1 MAYGLKYYFRFQAVN
16 GDDMYI
22 GLFKR
27 DYTGVSVQ
35 RAMGQAPVLRREKND
50 NIWGSSLELYP
61 ECIVDQE
68 FSELY
73 TSDPYEWKVELR
85 NESEQE
91 VVWTGYVSPELYSE
105 PDVAPPY
112 DVQIVATDGL
122 GELKFHDFS
131 LEELRI
137 HTAASDDVVKF
148 DWPSLLDYIFSKTG
162 FDFSPEGKPALV
174 LSTMSISVPF
184 YLSMD
189 CSIFEEK
196 TLYDTLQALLQILH
210 ASVFRWKERWFIFRE
225 TDFSV
230 RSIPLRGQ
238 FLANVKYWPGS
249 AATLAVPITDFGSV
263 NKGGFW
269 PIERLTTQVQPAK
282 RRIEVSEEC
291 RYNESIMKNPE
302 LDWKLVEGSDEDNW
316 TLPGWERSAY
326 NTTRKQINGEDG
338 VQLSGGY
345 TADSDGKVS
354 QTGPYIDSV
363 LTGKFTLKF
372 KAAAIGSSSSNERYI
387 LVKVYTKSG
396 NTYTYYDRSID
407 STGQVSY
414 RWLTTSDPSKISPLR
429 FDLADTSTALSGADF
444 PVEEFSFD
452 FNGLP
457 AGQLNIE
464 LIATSYSNAVWVGSC
479 YLYLSPDSQFKGTRC
494 VVDINNGAREPLD
507 TIEVDVLNGTEEQ
520 DIMRED
526 IILDPSGQSITSW
539 SSSKIT
545 STRSIEFLALDNAL
559 SYALPRLKL
568 SGTLFIP
575 AAETCYPVAL
585 RSSYNGIYYIMEA
598 FSWNLLDSEMEV
610 EMVSAPAADISIDNM
625 TVQIIDEKQ

>member
-27 DYTGVSVQ
+27 DYTGESVQ

-112 DVQIVATDGL
+112 DVQIIATDGL

-137 HTAASDDVVKF
+137 RTASSDDVLKF
-148 DWPSLLDYIFSKTG
+148 NWPSILDYIFSKTG
-162 FDFSPEGKPALV
+162 FDFSPESKPALV
-174 LSTMSISVPF
+174 LSTMSFSVPF

-230 RSIPLRGQ
+230 VSMPFRGR
-238 FLANVKYWPGS
+238 FLANIKYWTGS
-249 AATLAVPITDFGSV
+249 TASLAVPISDFGSV
-263 NKGGFW
+263 NNGSCW
-269 PIERLTTQVQPAK
+269 PIDRLTTQVQPAK
-282 RRIEVSEEC
+282 RRVEVSEEC
-291 RYNESIMKNPE
+291 RYKESITNNPE
-302 LDWKLVEGSDEDNW
+302 LEWVLVDDPDEDYWILPNW
-316 TLPGWERSAY
+316 TRNDYASMYVVNSDDWGVYLDTRGPG
-326 NTTRKQINGEDG
+326 I
-338 VQLSGGY
+338 
-345 TADSDGKVS
+345 VS
-354 QTGPYIDSV
+354 QTGKIIPSGLV
-363 LTGKFTLKF
+363 SKFTLKF
-372 KAAAIGSSSSNERYI
+372 KALAFSKWAQATSDNRCI
-387 LVKVYTKSG
+387 LLKLYTKNGS
-396 NTYTYYDRSID
+396 TYNYLKKDTD
-407 STGQVSY
+407 SYGRISY
-414 RWLTTSDPSKISPLR
+414 TWAETTKQTAIASLR
-429 FDLADTSTALSGADF
+429 FDLADASSGHVPSTDW
-444 PVEEFSFD
+444 PIEEFSLD
-452 FNGLP
+452 FYGLP
-457 AGQLNIE
+457 AGVLTIE
-464 LIATSYSNAVWVGSC
+464 FRSYYNSWNVWVGSC
-479 YLYLSPDSQFKGTRC
+479 FLLQASEAQLKSTKCIVG
-494 VVDINNGAREPLD
+494 INNGAREPLD
-507 TIEVDVLNGTEEQ
+507 TIEVDALNGTEAQ
-520 DIMRED
+520 YTVRED
-526 IILDPSGQSITSW
+526 IISDGQQMLTSW

-559 SYALPRLKL
+559 SYALPRLKM

-575 AAETCYPVAL
+575 ASETFYPVAL

-610 EMVSAPAADISIDNM
+610 EMVSAPAADISIDSM

>member
-27 DYTGVSVQ
+27 DYTGESVQ

-73 TSDPYEWKVELR
+73 TSDPYEWKVEVR

-112 DVQIVATDGL
+112 DVQIIATDGL

-131 LEELRI
+131 LEELRAQ
-137 HTAASDDVVKF
+137 AASSDDTVKF
-148 DWPSLLDYIFSKTG
+148 DWPSILDYIFSKTG
-162 FDFSPEGKPALV
+162 FDFSPESKPALV
-174 LSTMSISVPF
+174 LSTMSFSVPF

-189 CSIFEEK
+189 CSIFEEE
-196 TLYDTLQALLQILH
+196 TLYDTLQALLQMLH
-210 ASVFRWKERWFIFRE
+210 ASVFRWKEHWFIFRE

-238 FLANVKYWPGS
+238 FLANLKYWTGS
-249 AATLAVPITDFGSV
+249 AATLVMPISDFGSV
-263 NKGGFW
+263 NKGDFW

-291 RYNESIMKNPE
+291 RYKESITKNPE
-302 LDWKLVEGSDEDNW
+302 FDWKLVEDPYEDYW
-316 TLPGWERSAY
+316 ILPDWICNEYA
-326 NTTRKQINGEDG
+326 TRYYLNQGDDTG
-338 VQLSGGY
+338 VILNASGPGV
-345 TADSDGKVS
+345 VS
-354 QTGPYIDSV
+354 QTGVIIGSK
-363 LTGKFTLKF
+363 LSNTCTLKF
-372 KAAAIGSSSSNERYI
+372 KACATHKSLAATSENCCVLLKMYVSNGG
-387 LVKVYTKSG
+387 K
-396 NTYTYYDRSID
+396 YTYLAKNTDLTGRS
-407 STGQVSY
+407 SY
-414 RWLTTSDPSKISPLR
+414 GWVETNNIGDINSMR
-429 FDLADTSTALSGADF
+429 FDLAEAPNKGLAGVG
-444 PVEEFSFD
+444 PIEELSFD

-457 AGQLNIE
+457 KGTLSIE
-464 LIATSYSNAVWVGSC
+464 FRAYTKSWDVWVGSC
-479 YLYLSPDSQFKGTRC
+479 YLYVATSAQLESSTC
-494 VVDINNGAREPLD
+494 VVGINNGAREPLD
-507 TIEVDVLNGTEEQ
+507 TIEVDALNGTEDQ
-520 DIMRED
+520 ALMRED
-526 IILDPSGQSITSW
+526 IILDPSGQTITSW

-575 AAETCYPVAL
+575 ASETCYPVAL

-610 EMVSAPAADISIDNM
+610 EMVSAPAADISIDSM